1 MKQKD
6 KETLKKGDKYI
17 LTDGI
22 MKHLIGK
29 TVTIEGYRGE
39 SMGKKFYNVTIDDMN
54 NCPLVCSEKVL
65 EKL

>member
-1 MKQKD
+1 MKQG
-6 KETLKKGDKYI
+6 EKYRI
-17 LTDGI
+17 TDGI

-29 TVTIEGYRGE
+29 TVTINRFRGE
-39 SMGKKFYNVTIDDMN
+39 SMGKKFWEVTIDDMN